1 MKFLTYA
8 ALLLASVAVC
18 ISLYLF
24 TVTNRE
30 DSSVL
35 EVGQITWKGAVVE
48 VPSVALHS
56 TPLLAIRAVYNYEWL
71 SKQDVSVLLDA
82 NSVFAYLNL
91 DEIQKT
97 LEVVEFHEDGDLG
110 IAFYRYSVGTRV
122 FRKTL
127 WLRNIGGYWF
137 QSHVYVTSY
146 PGISKSTE
154 DLLKSTQPSWKLR
167 RWDWLIEMKKKEE
180 DWKNDSTEIWE

>member
-8 ALLLASVAVC
+8 AVLLASVAVC

-30 DSSVL
+30 DPAVI
-35 EVGQITWKGAVVE
+35 EVGEIAWMGAVIE

-56 TPLLAIRAVYNYEWL
+56 TPLLAIRAEYNYEWL

-127 WLRNIGGYWF
+127 WLRNMGGYWF
-137 QSHVYVTSY
+137 RSGVYISLYTSNIPEY
-146 PGISKSTE
+146 
-154 DLLKSTQPSWKLR
+154 KSTQPNWKFR